1 MRSASCVPRLANTA
15 SDRGG
20 NGTRKLRT
28 GLAIG
33 LAERLPHLRAD
44 VRCWNCGGAGRLF
57 DGRGR
62 GGIRARVH
70 QYTKRKVARACMAP
84 RCVAF
89 GTTTGSDRL
98 SRGSANANS
107 PTWLEPTPPFAGSFS
122 PGKPPAP
129 GCRGDDMP
137 RSPGTQTQAAPSP
150 KSRAQEPK
158 GLWSARG

>member
-33 LAERLPHLRAD
+33 LAERLTQLRAD

-70 QYTKRKVARACMAP
+70 HIQ
-84 RCVAF
+84 
-89 GTTTGSDRL
+89 
-98 SRGSANANS
+98 RGKWPELVWRQGAS
-107 PTWLEPTPPFAGSFS
+107 P
-122 PGKPPAP
+122 
-129 GCRGDDMP
+129 
-137 RSPGTQTQAAPSP
+137 
-150 KSRAQEPK
+150 
-158 GLWSARG
+158 SARRRVRQA